1 MGIQLEQSQ
10 KQILSQKMLQSVEIL
25 QMNAQELTE
34 YIRELSL
41 ENPVM
46 DIEEAAAE
54 DKAKE
59 RVRKLE
65 WLAGLDEQ
73 NRTYY
78 QYDRRDNEDYLN
90 NIGSKE
96 GETLKDALM
105 LQLIGNDYSEFE
117 MEVFGYIADS
127 LNSSGYYTEGLEE
140 LVRRFSIT
148 EEEAAACLE
157 VMKDLEPAGVCTGS
171 LKECMTRQLD
181 RLGEGYETER
191 AIAENY
197 LELLGKNKLPA
208 IAKKMKISLDQVK
221 RAAENIKKLNPR
233 PAQGFDSGGMMRY
246 IVPDVTIVK
255 FQDRFEIL
263 QNSYAYPNIRVNQ
276 DYLKML
282 KTDCGKEVK
291 DYLTG
296 KIHQIEQVQEAIE
309 KRGSTLLNL
318 AKCLIEVQEEFFLY
332 GQKSLRP
339 FMMKEAAQRLSV
351 HESTISRT
359 VKGKYLQ
366 CSWGVYPFSY
376 FFSRGLKQPAGNLQE
391 KEDMSTVR
399 IRQRL
404 KELMEGEDKRAPYS
418 DQQLKELLEQEGI
431 VISRRTVVKYREA
444 MGISNSRGRKE
455 F

>member
-41 ENPVM
+41 ENPVL

-117 MEVFGYIADS
+117 MEVFEYIADS

-140 LVRRFSIT
+140 LVRRFGIT

-191 AIAENY
+191 SIAENY
-197 LELLGKNKLPA
+197 LELLGKNQLPS
-208 IAKKMKISLDQVK
+208 IAKKMKISLEQVK

-263 QNSYAYPNIRVNQ
+263 QNSFAYPNIRVNQ

-376 FFSRGLKQPAGNLQE
+376 FFSRGLKQTSGNLQE

-404 KELMEGEDKRAPYS
+404 KELMEGEDKHAPYS

-455 F
+455 Y

>member
-140 LVRRFSIT
+140 LVRRFGIT

-197 LELLGKNKLPA
+197 LELLGKNQLPA

-444 MGISNSRGRKE
+444 MGISNSSGRKE

>member
-10 KQILSQKMLQSVEIL
+10 KQMLSHKMLQSVEIL

-41 ENPVM
+41 ENPVV

-54 DKAKE
+54 DKAEE

-65 WLAGLDEQ
+65 WLASLDEQ

-90 NIGSKE
+90 NIGARE

-105 LQLIGNDYSEFE
+105 LQLISNEYSELEMAVFE
-117 MEVFGYIADS
+117 YIADS
-127 LNSSGYYTEGLEE
+127 LNSSGYYTEGLGE
-140 LVRRFSIT
+140 LVRRFGIT

-157 VMKDLEPAGVCTGS
+157 VMKGLEPAGVCTGS
-171 LKECMTRQLD
+171 LKECMIRQID
-181 RLGEGYETER
+181 RLGEEYETER
-191 AIAENY
+191 SIAENY
-197 LELLGKNKLPA
+197 LELLGKNQLPA
-208 IAKKMKISLDQVK
+208 IAKKMKISLEQVK
-221 RAAENIKKLNPR
+221 KAAANIKKLNPR

-246 IVPDVTIVK
+246 IVPDVIIVK

-263 QNSYAYPNIRVNQ
+263 QNSYAYPVIRVNQ
-276 DYLKML
+276 EYLQML

-291 DYLTG
+291 EYLTG
-296 KIHQIEQVQEAIE
+296 KIHQIEQVKEAIE
-309 KRGSTLLNL
+309 KRGSTLLGL

-339 FMMKEAAQRLSV
+339 FMMKEAAERLSV
-351 HESTISRT
+351 HESTVSRT

-366 CSWGVYPFSY
+366 CSWGIYPFSY
-376 FFSRGLKQPAGNLQE
+376 FFSRGVRQQSCNLRE
-391 KEDMSTVR
+391 KGDMSAVR
-399 IRQRL
+399 IQQRL
-404 KELMEGEDKRAPYS
+404 KELVEGEDKYTPYS

-444 MGISNSRGRKE
+444 MGISSSRGRKQ

>member
-1 MGIQLEQSQ
+1 
-10 KQILSQKMLQSVEIL
+10 
-25 QMNAQELTE
+25 
-34 YIRELSL
+34 
-41 ENPVM
+41 
-46 DIEEAAAE
+46 
-54 DKAKE
+54 
-59 RVRKLE
+59 
-65 WLAGLDEQ
+65 
-73 NRTYY
+73 
-78 QYDRRDNEDYLN
+78 
-90 NIGSKE
+90 
-96 GETLKDALM
+96 
-105 LQLIGNDYSEFE
+105 
-117 MEVFGYIADS
+117 
-127 LNSSGYYTEGLEE
+127 
-140 LVRRFSIT
+140 
-148 EEEAAACLE
+148 
-157 VMKDLEPAGVCTGS
+157 
-171 LKECMTRQLD
+171 
-181 RLGEGYETER
+181 
-191 AIAENY
+191 
-197 LELLGKNKLPA
+197 
-208 IAKKMKISLDQVK
+208 
-221 RAAENIKKLNPR
+221 
-233 PAQGFDSGGMMRY
+233 
-246 IVPDVTIVK
+246 
-255 FQDRFEIL
+255 
-263 QNSYAYPNIRVNQ
+263 
-276 DYLKML
+276 ML

-376 FFSRGLKQPAGNLQE
+376 FFSRGLKQTSGNLQE

-404 KELMEGEDKRAPYS
+404 KELMEGEDKHAPYS

-455 F
+455 Y

>member
-41 ENPVM
+41 ENPVL

-117 MEVFGYIADS
+117 MEVFEYIADS

-140 LVRRFSIT
+140 LVHRFSIT

-197 LELLGKNKLPA
+197 LELLGKNQLPA

>member
-140 LVRRFSIT
+140 LVRRFGIT

-197 LELLGKNKLPA
+197 LELLGKNQLPA